1 MNYPVTFFSIILL
14 SALHCLAGH
23 KLSQYT
29 KYIVK
34 NFIAVNTIAI
44 VLPLVGNCAVNND
57 VGIDLNRI
65 ELIRKTET
73 FLTNPVLETMR
84 KMDQVDKDE
93 NENSNQKALLL
104 YPIIEISK
112 EIEQIKSKLSS
123 INDNEKV
130 IVNEIQS
137 TLASSKYN
145 SKEFK
150 KIVNRYSDNI
160 FYQDPRRANIYL
172 GGGAIPDS
180 SMTQKY
186 LYRNVALT
194 SIDYLKDDISSIIK
208 GNKWGDQELINDA
221 IEDADDI
228 IDAFDNYFKL
238 SDPNDIAMAL
248 EIYKTSH

>member
-1 MNYPVTFFSIILL
+1 M
-14 SALHCLAGH
+14 
-23 KLSQYT
+23 
-29 KYIVK
+29 
-34 NFIAVNTIAI
+34 

-57 VGIDLNRI
+57 VGVDLNRI

-84 KMDQVDKDE
+84 KMDQVDNDE

-160 FYQDPRRANIYL
+160 FYQDPRRANLYL

-194 SIDYLKDDISSIIK
+194 SIEDLKDDINTIIK
-208 GNKWGDQELINDA
+208 ENRYNDKIIIDDTIDDIN
-221 IEDADDI
+221 EI
-228 IDAFDNYFKL
+228 IDALDNYIKL
-238 SDPNDIAMAL
+238 CDPNDYKMAY
-248 EIYKTSH
+248 EIYKSSH